1 MSVQLANELWNLV
14 RDSINE
20 DVMAELAESFVAILL
35 DQGYDL
41 DDIKYEFDDE
51 NIQDAIK
58 FYADEEA
65 EEESEDEDYDDEKE
79 SEW

>member
-20 DVMAELAESFVAILL
+20 DVMPELAESFVAILL
-35 DQGYDL
+35 DHGHDL

-51 NIQDAIK
+51 NIQEAIK
-58 FYADEEA
+58 FYADEET
-65 EEESEDEDYDDEKE
+65 EEESEDSDYDDEQE
-79 SEW
+79 SNW